1 MLVSYSHKEY
11 LRKAYQKGV
20 NLLKKPK
27 GKPFASV
34 ELQDLRVFNLE
45 IENHIE
51 NCKIRS
57 R

>member
-1 MLVSYSHKEY
+1 MSYSHKEY